1 MLFIMLG
8 FTFFSASMLTGGT
21 IGAGL
26 SFKDFTISV
35 LIGNLILGIY
45 TGFLAFISS
54 GTGLSTH
61 LLAKYSFGEKGSYLV
76 SFLLGVTQV
85 GWFGVGIANED
96 RK

>member
-26 SFKDFTISV
+26 SFKDFTIAV

-54 GTGLSTH
+54 GTGLSKH